1 MKIIQIIPAPSG
13 SFFVVGPYGSKPEM
27 HYYVEAACVLALVD
41 HDGEQT
47 IVPIG
52 FGDDLDPV
60 TDSTRTLF
68 ANSKDAHAAAMR
80 WTATMNK

>member
-13 SFFVVGPYGSKPEM
+13 SFFITGPYGSKPEM

-52 FGDDLDPV
+52 FGDDLEPDDARRV
-60 TDSTRTLF
+60 LF
-68 ANSKDAHAAAMR
+68 PNSKEAHAAAMR
-80 WTATMNK
+80 WAAIENK